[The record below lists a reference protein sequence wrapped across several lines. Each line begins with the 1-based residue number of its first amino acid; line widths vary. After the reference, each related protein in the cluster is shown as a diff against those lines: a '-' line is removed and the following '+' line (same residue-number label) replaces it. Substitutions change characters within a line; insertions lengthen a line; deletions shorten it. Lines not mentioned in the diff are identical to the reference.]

1 MMDSHQEPPFSF
13 PMKLSG
19 NKSNSRIEIK
29 LKGEVAWR
37 FPGTRVRVFFLRCYS
52 WMIFISS
59 ASTWLKVY
67 IASVET
73 FIFLLIIFFSQY
85 TRTQTTSPWCWD
97 PGVVLPECRRLLFPL
112 LHAGTSLCIMRSS
125 TPAWF
130 GMISKCTSIFAKE
143 TWFSHSKTWKFTKK
157 WICVAKSIN
166 FGVFEWLYL
175 VPILAPMV
183 CPFPLC
189 RPCSVDNCIIN
200 RIMGIE
206 THTLVPSPHDMKGSN
221 LPM

>member
-1 MMDSHQEPPFSF
+1 
-13 PMKLSG
+13 
-19 NKSNSRIEIK
+19 
-29 LKGEVAWR
+29 
-37 FPGTRVRVFFLRCYS
+37 
-52 WMIFISS
+52 MIFISS
-59 ASTWLKVY
+59 ASTWFKVY

-73 FIFLLIIFFSQY
+73 FIFLLIIFFRSI
-85 TRTQTTSPWCWD
+85 
-97 PGVVLPECRRLLFPL
+97 PGHKRPVPGAGIQELFCLSVDVSYFLL

-130 GMISKCTSIFAKE
+130 GMISKSTSIFTKE

-157 WICVAKSIN
+157 WIWVAKSIN

-175 VPILAPMV
+175 APILAPMV
-183 CPFPLC
+183 CPFPLS
-189 RPCSVDNCIIN
+189 RPCSVDNYIIN

-221 LPM
+221 VESWLLK